1 VPGHDVDLVDLDLSL
16 QPHGRSLGD
25 QAAAQLLG
33 HDLHIR
39 PVEAQ
44 LLSDLA
50 VRQVQAHEM
59 SVVEC
64 FGTARTLA

>member
-1 VPGHDVDLVDLDLSL
+1 MPGHDVDLVDLDLSL

-33 HDLHIR
+33 HGLHIR

-44 LLSDLA
+44 LLGDLVLGDLA
-50 VRQVQAHEM
+50 VRQVQAQEVRPM
-59 SVVEC
+59 KS
-64 FGTARTLA
+64 GP